1 MSATASTNPATN
13 TTVTKAG
20 YKFGDITK
28 GIVRSVTGKQKYEFG
43 DITKAIDR
51 KLKESGKHH
60 SKTVNDPYV
69 FGDVTRELLRQ
80 LEDHRNGDRSVSRDA
95 HGAMRSALAS
105 GLNMSTVADKLP
117 VKMLVQIISAG
128 LDDDGEGG
136 TNATSTKKSA
146 FNDILGEALDQRVKS
161 AMNDNDAD
169 NNDSSNNSKGK
180 VRVAVEALTGEKGF
194 SVGTVAR
201 VVSSMAKSND
211 KNTKTQNNTV
221 LIALADALAEWDDKR
236 KTNTATT

>member
-117 VKMLVQIISAG
+117 VKMLVQIMI
-128 LDDDGEGG
+128 LDDLEII
-136 TNATSTKKSA
+136 S
-146 FNDILGEALDQRVKS
+146 F
-161 AMNDNDAD
+161 
-169 NNDSSNNSKGK
+169 
-180 VRVAVEALTGEKGF
+180 
-194 SVGTVAR
+194 
-201 VVSSMAKSND
+201 
-211 KNTKTQNNTV
+211 V
-221 LIALADALAEWDDKR
+221 LI
-236 KTNTATT
+236 